1 MHTAATIDK
10 MDGPTATHPFAP
22 VQFPRSEAE
31 TKLKFCDPSGKG
43 AQGAPE
49 VSRVCEIS
57 ITSPAGLEGWKIKQI
72 EHIEEVGP
80 HFQVRRFSQMQE
92 MRQPRL
98 FHQT

>member
-1 MHTAATIDK
+1 MRNKQNGWASRA
-10 MDGPTATHPFAP
+10 HPFA
-22 VQFPRSEAE
+22 VVHSARLEAE
-31 TKLKFCDPSGKG
+31 AKLKLCDPSGKG

-57 ITSPAGLEGWKIKQI
+57 ITSPAGLEGWKIEQI

-92 MRQPRL
+92 TRQPRL
-98 FHQT
+98 LHQT